1 MEEILHQLIGRI
13 SHDLQGPRFLSSQV
27 IQDFFH
33 QKYDK
38 ILWYAAQKASITSYI
53 LMMPVL
59 TSPNLAHH
67 SGASIDIESQ
77 QKTSPNGWVFGR
89 RLSPLLLLVLE
100 AGVISSIW
108 ILTTS
113 AVASGEQG
121 GGCRGHYCYPVSTS
135 HEIKHSVQARSKY
148 PNQSVLQKY
157 FLMVFFMLHKKKYIT
172 PLGAKKMVW
181 TRTDATLL
189 WALKE
194 VLMRPDVCPIWTSI
208 APKDHQFPAPHTQ
221 CLRTAL
227 RDTWFEPRLQEADC
241 WRNGGNTVSLQLV
254 GHL

>member
-121 GGCRGHYCYPVSTS
+121 G
-135 HEIKHSVQARSKY
+135 VQGALLLSCVHFARNQAFCSSQIQISK
-148 PNQSVLQKY
+148 PICPPKVLSDGFLHAAQKKI
-157 FLMVFFMLHKKKYIT
+157 HH
-172 PLGAKKMVW
+172 PLGGKKMVW